1 MSAPDRGQ
9 FVENG
14 QTWLAL
20 TAAALPISTAY
31 EWCVQANC
39 GAVVLFSGTIRDHSE
54 GRDGVQFLTYEAYEE
69 QAVPKMKE
77 IAEQLRLRWP
87 SVGRIVLHHRI
98 GRIDVGESSVIVV
111 VSSPH
116 RPDAFEA
123 ARFGIDALK
132 STVPIWKHEVWD
144 AGADWGTG
152 AHDLV
157 RASAVGSKPSDSS
170 PSDSSPTQE
179 DSI

>member
-1 MSAPDRGQ
+1 MSAPDIGQ

-20 TAAALPISTAY
+20 TTAALPISTAY
-31 EWCVQANC
+31 EWCIQANC

-54 GRDGVQFLTYEAYEE
+54 GRDGVKYLTYEAYEE

-77 IAEQLRLRWP
+77 ISEQIRLRWP
-87 SVGRIVLHHRI
+87 SLGRIVLHHRT
-98 GRIDVGESSVIVV
+98 GRIAVGESSVIVV

-116 RPDAFEA
+116 RADAFES
-123 ARFGIDALK
+123 ARFAIDALK

-157 RASAVGSKPSDSS
+157 RASTVGSIPSDST
-170 PSDSSPTQE
+170 PTQE
-179 DSI
+179 DAT

>member
-1 MSAPDRGQ
+1 MSAPDLGQ

-20 TAAALPISTAY
+20 TARSLPIAAAY
-31 EWCVQANC
+31 EWAIQPTC

-54 GRDGVQFLTYEAYEE
+54 GRDGVKFLTYEAYEE
-69 QAVPKMKE
+69 HAVPKMKE
-77 IAEQLRLRWP
+77 IAEQIRVRWP
-87 SVGRIVLHHRI
+87 SVGRIVLHHRT
-98 GRIDVGESSVIVV
+98 GRINVGESSVIVV

-116 RPDAFEA
+116 RPDAFES

-132 STVPIWKHEVWD
+132 STVPIWKHEVWN

-157 RASAVGSKPSDSS
+157 RANVVGSTPSDST
-170 PSDSSPTQE
+170 PTQE
-179 DSI
+179 DAT